1 MAKIEIR
8 PARKARERM
17 AFIKMPWKLYRNDP
31 HWVPPLIADMKSFID
46 PGKGPFFEHGQAE
59 LLLAFRDGKPAGR
72 ISAHVSDRHQELHGD
87 NKGFFGF
94 FECED
99 DQAVANALFA
109 AAERFI
115 RDKGRTAIEGPYSFG
130 IYDEIG
136 ILVEGFDSMPYVF
149 NIHNPPYY
157 QRLIEQAGYG
167 KSIDWYAFRIS
178 NAAAQQKWPEKLV
191 KIKDRIMKR
200 QSVTFRTMDKAHY
213 EREARYVK
221 EIFDAAWSQN
231 WGHTAATDREFLR
244 IAEALKQLFIPELSL
259 FAEVDGRPV
268 GFAVSL
274 YDANPLVREIDG
286 HLFPLGF
293 VKLLTKMKKTDR
305 FRLLF
310 MGVLNEYRNR
320 GYEVVFATEVMQR
333 GIKLGY
339 RECEMSNIVETN
351 DAMLRSLEHL
361 PGERYKTYRIF
372 KKELEG
378 SPAN

>member
-1 MAKIEIR
+1 
-8 PARKARERM
+8 
-17 AFIKMPWKLYRNDP
+17 
-31 HWVPPLIADMKSFID
+31 
-46 PGKGPFFEHGQAE
+46 
-59 LLLAFRDGKPAGR
+59 
-72 ISAHVSDRHQELHGD
+72 
-87 NKGFFGF
+87 
-94 FECED
+94 
-99 DQAVANALFA
+99 
-109 AAERFI
+109 
-115 RDKGRTAIEGPYSFG
+115 
-130 IYDEIG
+130 
-136 ILVEGFDSMPYVF
+136 
-149 NIHNPPYY
+149 
-157 QRLIEQAGYG
+157 
-167 KSIDWYAFRIS
+167 
-178 NAAAQQKWPEKLV
+178 
-191 KIKDRIMKR
+191 
-200 QSVTFRTMDKAHY
+200 
-213 EREARYVK
+213 
-221 EIFDAAWSQN
+221 
-231 WGHTAATDREFLR
+231 LR